1 MDTENLIY
9 GRNPVEEQFH
19 HYPDRVVKLFIREN
33 LRGAKVD
40 QLLKAAKEHRIPVQ
54 RVPGKKLYEMV
65 GKVNDQGMVAQVSP
79 VTFVELQDWLESI
92 DLTTHPAVLILDE
105 IEDTH
110 NFGAIIRSAAAS
122 GIDGIIIG
130 KHRQAPVN
138 ASVIKTAAG
147 TAQHVPM
154 IRVTNLNQS
163 IIELKEAGFW
173 IMGLD
178 QNGDQS
184 YWKADYNL
192 PLGMVLGNE
201 NKGIRQKT
209 LEHCDFKIFIP
220 MPGPTESLNVSVS
233 SALLCYERL
242 RQKSTG

>member
-9 GRNPVEEQFH
+9 GRNPVEEQFQ
-19 HYPDRVVKLFIREN
+19 HYPDRVVKLFIKEN
-33 LRGAKVD
+33 LKGVKID
-40 QLLKAAKEHRIPVQ
+40 QLLQIAKEHRIPVQ

-65 GKVNDQGMVAQVSP
+65 GKVNDQGVVAQVSP
-79 VTFVELQDWLESI
+79 VTYLELRDWLDSVDMSI
-92 DLTTHPAVLILDE
+92 NPAVLILDE

-122 GIDGIIIG
+122 GINGIIIG

-138 ASVIKTAAG
+138 ANVIKTAAG
-147 TAQHVPM
+147 ALQHIPV
-154 IRVTNLNQS
+154 IRVTNINQC
-163 IIELKEAGFW
+163 ILELKEEGFW

-178 QNGDQS
+178 QHGDQS
-184 YWKADYNL
+184 YWEANYSL
-192 PLGMVLGNE
+192 PLGMVVGNE
-201 NKGIRQKT
+201 NKGIRKKT
-209 LEHCDFKIFIP
+209 LEHCDFKIYIP

-242 RQKSTG
+242 RQRSTD

>member
-79 VTFVELQDWLESI
+79 VTFVELQDWLDSI
-92 DLTTHPAVLILDE
+92 DISTNPAVLILDE